1 MITDMESVNK
11 EEQATERKLSGKEVQ
26 ERKRKRN
33 IVIYN
38 VISLVI
44 VSGAVVWTAIVYF
57 HLDRVVYTNDA
68 QVESYINPINTRIPG
83 YIGKINFSEH
93 QYVEKG
99 DTLVTI
105 DDREYKIQVE
115 LAQASLMYALA
126 GKDVSISGQHIARN
140 SENVSDA
147 NIEEVKAHLINANIN
162 YKRFENLVKDD
173 AATQFQL
180 DQLKSERDAYDAK
193 YKSLMSLKRSSV
205 LTTRET
211 GARVTV
217 ADADIKRASA
227 SLELARLNLSYTVI
241 IAPYDGIVGR
251 KTIEEGQFVTTGQ
264 TLVSIVRGN
273 EKWVTA
279 NYTESQLLDLRNGG
293 RIRIH
298 IDAIPGK
305 TYYGKIVALSAATGS
320 RFSDVPVD
328 NSTGNFV
335 KVQQRFPVKI
345 AFDDQNKASD
355 LEVLKAG
362 MSVEVECIK

>member
-1 MITDMESVNK
+1 MENIAN
-11 EEQATERKLSGKEVQ
+11 EQQATREKLSLREIR

-38 VISLVI
+38 MISLVI
-44 VSGAVVWTAIVYF
+44 VSGALVWSVIVYF
-57 HLDRVVYTNDA
+57 HLDRSVYTNDA

-83 YIGKINFSEH
+83 YISKINFSEH
-93 QYVEKG
+93 QYVKKG

-105 DDREYKIQVE
+105 DDREYKIQVG
-115 LAQASLMYALA
+115 LAQASLMYASA
-126 GKDVSISGQHIARN
+126 GKNVSISGQFIARN

-147 NIEEVKAHLINANIN
+147 NIEEVKAHLINAEIN
-162 YKRFENLVKDD
+162 YRRFENLVKDD

-180 DQLKSERDAYDAK
+180 DQVKSDRDAYEAK
-193 YKSLMSLKRSSV
+193 YRSLMSLKRSSV

-211 GARVTV
+211 GDRVTV
-217 ADADIKRASA
+217 ADAEIKRASA
-227 SLELARLNLSYTVI
+227 ALDLARLNLSYTVI

-251 KTIEEGQFVTTGQ
+251 KIIEEGQFVTTGQ

-279 NYTESQLLDLRNGG
+279 NYTESQLLHLRTGG
-293 RIRIH
+293 SVKIK

-305 TYYGKIVALSAATGS
+305 TYYGKIVAMSGATGS
-320 RFSDVPVD
+320 SFSAVPVD

-345 AFDDQNKASD
+345 TFDDQNKASD
-355 LEVLKAG
+355 LELLKAG
-362 MSVEVECIK
+362 MNVEVECIK